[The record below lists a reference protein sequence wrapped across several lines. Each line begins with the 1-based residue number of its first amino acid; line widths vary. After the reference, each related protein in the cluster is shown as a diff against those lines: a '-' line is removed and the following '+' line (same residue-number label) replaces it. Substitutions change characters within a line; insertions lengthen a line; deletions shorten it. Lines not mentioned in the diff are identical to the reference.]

1 MGDLTEL
8 IQQGC
13 SGDVRARDEAF
24 KRLYG
29 DLKRLARAHLSRGG
43 RDAQLDTV
51 AVVNEAYL
59 RLSQSGELKPD
70 DRYRYLAY
78 VGRAM
83 RSVVVDYLRAR
94 AAERRG
100 GRAHHMSLDTQI
112 ADSVP
117 SDEAHVL
124 QVHEALEELASV
136 DARMVNVVEMK
147 YFAGLGEREIAGALG
162 VTERTVRRDWEKA
175 RLLLSAA
182 LR

>member
-1 MGDLTEL
+1 MGDLTAL
-8 IQQGC
+8 IQRAC
-13 SGDVRARDEAF
+13 NGDVQARDEAF
-24 KRLYG
+24 RRLHG
-29 DLKRLARAHLSRGG
+29 DLKRLARAHLSRGAC
-43 RDAQLDTV
+43 DAQLDTV

-59 RLSQSGELKPD
+59 RLSQTGDLKPD

-112 ADSVP
+112 ADSIP

-124 QVHEALEELASV
+124 QVHEALGELASV
-136 DARMVNVVEMK
+136 DPRMVQVVEMK
-147 YFAGLGEREIAGALG
+147 YFAGLGEREIAAALG

-175 RLLLSAA
+175 RLMLLAA

>member
-1 MGDLTEL
+1 MGDLTVL
-8 IQQGC
+8 IQRAC
-13 SGDVRARDEAF
+13 NGDVQARDEAF

-29 DLKRLARAHLSRGG
+29 DLKRLARAHLSRGA

-59 RLSQSGELKPD
+59 RLSQSGDLKPD

-83 RSVVVDYLRAR
+83 RSVVVDHLRAR

-100 GRAHHMSLDTQI
+100 GRAHHMSVDTLF
-112 ADSVP
+112 ADSIPCVV
-117 SDEAHVL
+117 ALVL
-124 QVHEALEELASV
+124 LVHEALGELASV
-136 DARMVNVVEMK
+136 DPRMVQVVEMK
-147 YFAGLGEREIAGALG
+147 YFAGLGEREIAAALG

-175 RLLLSAA
+175 RLMLSAA
-182 LR
+182 LK